1 VPHVEEEL
9 INFPEHL
16 SSSSFCSSVLIARS
30 LFFSEILCRSLFVIF
45 PFAIALFVFRPT
57 ASDYFFGNFKL
68 LFRENRVDIFNVC
81 AINLITLS
89 KPVHKYSPKQSVTLL
104 SCTLG
109 RCSPSKSLQVIDV
122 VNVWFLLSHLQ
133 NGMLLQLPQCIS
145 NSLEIKKY
153 LYD

>member
-1 VPHVEEEL
+1 MPHVEEEL

-30 LFFSEILCRSLFVIF
+30 LVFCEILCRSLFVIF

-89 KPVHKYSPKQSVTLL
+89 KPSTQILTKA
-104 SCTLG
+104 
-109 RCSPSKSLQVIDV
+109 
-122 VNVWFLLSHLQ
+122 
-133 NGMLLQLPQCIS
+133 IS
-145 NSLEIKKY
+145 NIVKLYIRQVFAIKVVTSYRCCERLVSFKPSPEWDVITATAMHIK
-153 LYD
+153 LSRNKKKSV